1 MTENLPRDR
10 YDTTIKEL
18 FGDGEEELISFFGHL
33 KTKVIQHL
41 NIEFARVEKKRS
53 DLILEC
59 RTELGPA
66 AVHLEFQSTNDS
78 DIPFR
83 MLRYATELQHKYRLP
98 VYQILIYFGER
109 EMTMAD
115 GLVYSFGPQNHLDYR
130 YRAVDLGS
138 ITREEI
144 KKTNN
149 YTLYALLPL
158 ADRPRRRQHPEAFL
172 RECVLDILQAPV
184 TTEEKRKTLLRAE
197 IFAGLYLEEKIIEQ
211 IFQEV
216 ETMLNIEESAGY
228 QRIFKKGVEKGI
240 QQGIE
245 IGIEKGIEKGM
256 KKGRQETLRENVLKL
271 LHKKF
276 KKIPHPYVDK
286 IKSLDEY
293 ALGLILDNIFEISTL
308 ADLEDYLP

>member
-59 RTELGPA
+59 RTEFGPA
-66 AVHLEFQSTNDS
+66 AVHLEFQCTNDS

-83 MLRYATELQHKYRLP
+83 MLRYATELQQKYRLP

-109 EMTMAD
+109 EMAMAD
-115 GLVYSFGPQNHLDYR
+115 GLEYSFGPQNHLDYR
-130 YRAVDLGS
+130 YMTVDLGS
-138 ITREEI
+138 ISREEI

-158 ADRPRRRQHPEAFL
+158 ADRTRRKQHPEAFL
-172 RECVLDILQAPV
+172 RECVLDILQASV

-197 IFAGLYLEEKIIEQ
+197 IFAGLYFEEKIIEQ
-211 IFQEV
+211 IFREV

-240 QQGIE
+240 QQGM
-245 IGIEKGIEKGM
+245 EKGM
-256 KKGRQETLRENVLKL
+256 EKGRQDTLRENVLKL

-276 KKIPHPYVDK
+276 KKIPRPYVDK
-286 IKSLDEY
+286 IKTLDEY
-293 ALGLILDNIFEISTL
+293 ALGLILDNIFEINTL
-308 ADLEDYLP
+308 SDLEEYL

>member
-1 MTENLPRDR
+1 MVDAFPGNK
-10 YDTTIKEL
+10 YDITVKEL
-18 FGDGEEELISFFGHL
+18 FADSEEELVGFFASL
-33 KTKVIQHL
+33 RAEIIRHL
-41 NIEFARVEKKRS
+41 NIEFPRVEIKRS

-59 RTELGPA
+59 RTEFGPA

-83 MLRYATELQHKYRLP
+83 MLRYATELQQKYRLP
-98 VYQILIYFGER
+98 VYQILVYFGER
-109 EMTMAD
+109 EMAMAD
-115 GLVYSFGPQNHLDYR
+115 GLEYSFGPQNHLDYR

-138 ITREEI
+138 ISREEI

-158 ADRPRRRQHPEAFL
+158 ADRTRRKQHPEAFL
-172 RECVLDILQAPV
+172 RECVLDILQASV

-211 IFQEV
+211 IFREV

-240 QQGIE
+240 QQGM
-245 IGIEKGIEKGM
+245 EKGIEKGM
-256 KKGRQETLRENVLKL
+256 EKGRQETLRESVLKL

-276 KKIPHPYVDK
+276 KKVPRPYVDK

-293 ALGLILDNIFEISTL
+293 ALGLILDNIFEINTL